1 MGMIQW
7 NESLSV
13 NVAEIDAQH
22 QKLIGLINDLNAA
35 MLRGKG
41 RDVLGS
47 ILTGLVDYAETHFQT
62 EERYFLRFGYPE
74 AGPHQKAHAD
84 FVAKVIDFQNGF
96 AADRAG
102 LFVDV
107 LLFSSDWPAAAHS
120 NCRQEIRSLLHAN
133 GLRVLTA
140 QDCRECITSPDARLG
155 SNRRSTAA
163 DALVGQHVFGGL

>member
-102 LFVDV
+102 LSVDV
-107 LLFSSDWPAAAHS
+107 LLFLSDWL
-120 NCRQEIRSLLHAN
+120 RQHIQIVDKKYGPFFNAN
-133 GLRVLTA
+133 GLR
-140 QDCRECITSPDARLG
+140 
-155 SNRRSTAA
+155 
-163 DALVGQHVFGGL
+163 

>member
-35 MLRGKG
+35 MLQGKG
-41 RDVLGS
+41 RDVLDS
-47 ILTGLVDYAETHFQT
+47 ILKGLVAYAETHFQT
-62 EERYFLRFGYPE
+62 EERYFRQFGYPE

-84 FVAKVIDFQNGF
+84 FVAKVKDFQKGF

-102 LFVDV
+102 LSVDV
-107 LLFSSDWPAAAHS
+107 LLFLSDWL
-120 NCRQEIRSLLHAN
+120 RQHIQIVDKKYGPFFNAN
-133 GLRVLTA
+133 GLR
-140 QDCRECITSPDARLG
+140 
-155 SNRRSTAA
+155 
-163 DALVGQHVFGGL
+163 